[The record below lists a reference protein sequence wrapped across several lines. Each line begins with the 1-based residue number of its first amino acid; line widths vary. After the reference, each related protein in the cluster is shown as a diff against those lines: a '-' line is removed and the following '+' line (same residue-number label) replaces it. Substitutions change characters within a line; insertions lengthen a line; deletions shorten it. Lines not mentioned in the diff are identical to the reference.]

1 MIKTRTLVFVTFQF
15 SAQHCWP
22 DAPIETS
29 YLRTPHR
36 HLFHVK
42 IKLFVT
48 HSNRDIEFIRF
59 KDLMLGWVRAEL
71 EGRDLWTKSCEQLA
85 EDILKVATGIAGDSR
100 VVEVEVS
107 EDGENGAILQVIA
120 VA

>member
-29 YLRTPHR
+29 YLRNPHR

-59 KDLMLGWVRAEL
+59 KDLVSAWVRGEY
-71 EGRDLWTKSCEQLA
+71 EGRDIGTMSCEQIA
-85 EDILKVATGIAGDSR
+85 EGLLNVATGIAGDGR